1 MKLQNIFG
9 KITSLAEIKRKLL
22 IGKIKETRKIKE
34 TINSLKSPNH
44 INKIYFIPSEIWLPI
59 LCSSYLLNLVYT
71 GRF

>member
-59 LCSSYLLNLVYT
+59 LW
-71 GRF
+71 